1 MGADSA
7 SRFSQMGVDLSS
19 QHSQMGS
26 GSTSQHLPMADSS
39 WQTLPMETDST
50 RLPSR
55 LGADSAKRSS
65 LMILLNLPSRMEL
78 PLASQSQVLE
88 GILGRLVHL
97 APSTSSQPVASPWQ
111 PPLSSVAISVLAS
124 LLGGQLQLASPLLL
138 NHQLF
143 VKTHV
148 LENPLMV
155 ALELILMDS
164 RLI

>member
-1 MGADSA
+1 
-7 SRFSQMGVDLSS
+7 
-19 QHSQMGS
+19 
-26 GSTSQHLPMADSS
+26 
-39 WQTLPMETDST
+39 
-50 RLPSR
+50 
-55 LGADSAKRSS
+55 
-65 LMILLNLPSRMEL
+65 MISVNLPSQMEL
-78 PLASQSQVLE
+78 PLASHHQVLE
-88 GILGRLVHL
+88 GILGRLVQL
-97 APSTSSQPVASPWQ
+97 ALSTSSQPVASPWQ

-155 ALELILMDS
+155 ALALILMDS

>member
-1 MGADSA
+1 
-7 SRFSQMGVDLSS
+7 MGVDLSS

-50 RLPSR
+50 RLPSQM
-55 LGADSAKRSS
+55 GADSAKRSS
-65 LMILLNLPSRMEL
+65 QMISVNLPSRMEL

-97 APSTSSQPVASPWQ
+97 ALSTSSQPVASPWQ